1 MSRTSFFS
9 LLKNVSSP
17 KCNRTEFPLSSVNI
31 LLFLET
37 SHLVSAQDQVHSNT
51 KYLCLRFEA
60 AFSRKFNM
68 VSPMQSNAIQCS
80 LMLVT
85 KYNSMNYLMVSST
98 SLNELFKRELGSLA
112 LLGIAFFCFCFSSS
126 SQTSL
131 VVFSKLSCSLEKSK
145 VLYIS

>member
-60 AFSRKFNM
+60 AFSGKFNM

-98 SLNELFKRELGSLA
+98 SLNELFFKYDDSNAVLSNLMQ
-112 LLGIAFFCFCFSSS
+112 SSAV
-126 SQTSL
+126 QM
-131 VVFSKLSCSLEKSK
+131 
-145 VLYIS
+145 